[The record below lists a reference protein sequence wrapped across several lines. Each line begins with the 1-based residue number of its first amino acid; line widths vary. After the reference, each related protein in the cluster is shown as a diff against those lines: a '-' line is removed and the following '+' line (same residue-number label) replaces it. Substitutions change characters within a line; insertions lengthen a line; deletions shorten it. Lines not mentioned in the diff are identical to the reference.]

1 MKKRKATQMQGGV
14 MYAVIGILIMVALVN
29 YAGFIVTARMHLE
42 SATVAH
48 EALRQIESLAFHKTV
63 KNK

>member
-1 MKKRKATQMQGGV
+1 MQGGV
-14 MYAVIGILIMVALVN
+14 MHAVIGILIMVALVN

-42 SATVAH
+42 SAAAID
-48 EALRQIESLAFHKTV
+48 EALRQMESLDFHKTV

>member
-1 MKKRKATQMQGGV
+1 MQGGV
-14 MYAVIGILIMVALVN
+14 MYAVIGILIMIALVN